1 MGVSCGLRTSLLPF
15 LHSNSHIDGTS
26 ISSFGNVLSKL
37 SCQAELP
44 WVGTYLWI
52 PQHKSEF
59 GISST
64 MQCCKRIIGIQDKG
78 CLYTYLCAALHLDL
92 KLNPL
97 YHYYAHT
104 PNSHLTNYCFI
115 NSCSSLL
122 FTLGLKTNP
131 QFMWRNRE
139 TMSLHSLHIL
149 HPFLLSGIIAHY
161 SPLIPLS

>member
-1 MGVSCGLRTSLLPF
+1 MGVSCGLTTSLLPF

-92 KLNPL
+92 KL
-97 YHYYAHT
+97 HHCTIIMHT
-104 PNSHLTNYCFI
+104 HTTPTSLIIASSTPVLH
-115 NSCSSLL
+115 SSLHW
-122 FTLGLKTNP
+122 GSRQIP
-131 QFMWRNRE
+131 SSCEE
-139 TMSLHSLHIL
+139 TERPCPFIPFIFSIL
-149 HPFLLSGIIAHY
+149 SFFQVS
-161 SPLIPLS
+161 